1 MALGGLF
8 HILEMKQL
16 LLTLLIPLILTAC
29 GGNAPATAEATASD
43 SSFHIRAKALMDDR
57 AHFDSILAMQERA
70 VDELRRGRS
79 TDNPVDVLQQM
90 GYLYCRAGRYDLG
103 ADFLLEAVDSLDRR
117 EPQGAER
124 ETAARLFG
132 NLANLYVRMNM
143 FDEAL
148 DANARAL
155 TYSRGIR
162 DIIAGN
168 LWRMRSNIFDE
179 MNAPADSV
187 LHCYDMALTK
197 IEGNPRLALS
207 IAAERGDYIIMR
219 SDSFPRDKVRRTL
232 DMMES
237 TDFSPSPF
245 HIATY
250 VSIGQGRLLFGD
262 TATAISLFEKA
273 LDASR
278 QRQDIEMIQYAEKY
292 LLSAYAKTG
301 RSRDL
306 AALFPEYD
314 ALCDTLL
321 DRDKIN
327 SVTASEF
334 RFRTKKK
341 DLEAQMWKER
351 SADALK
357 IIVLQWLAIGLAV
370 ALASILIFR
379 ILRKLS
385 HARRSREEM
394 HRRLMT
400 MLERQKEVNATIET
414 LNANIAELNNEIEN
428 RHDSETIN
436 SLLAAMPSSLLSDS
450 QEAEFRRGF
459 SQIYPRFIPQ
469 LHRDYPAV
477 TPNDELIAMLIYMKY
492 STEEIALSLGIGRQ
506 SVNSAR
512 YRLRKKLNLDKE
524 TDLDTFL
531 RSRKG

>member
-1 MALGGLF
+1 
-8 HILEMKQL
+8 
-16 LLTLLIPLILTAC
+16 
-29 GGNAPATAEATASD
+29 
-43 SSFHIRAKALMDDR
+43 
-57 AHFDSILAMQERA
+57 
-70 VDELRRGRS
+70 
-79 TDNPVDVLQQM
+79 
-90 GYLYCRAGRYDLG
+90 
-103 ADFLLEAVDSLDRR
+103 
-117 EPQGAER
+117 
-124 ETAARLFG
+124 
-132 NLANLYVRMNM
+132 M

-155 TYSRGIR
+155 TYSRGIP

-179 MNAPADSV
+179 MNAPSDSV

-197 IEGNPRLALS
+197 IEGNPRLALT
-207 IAAERGDYIIMR
+207 IAAERGNYIIMR
-219 SDSFPRDKVRRTL
+219 SDSFPRDEVRRTL
-232 DMMES
+232 HMMES

-278 QRQDIEMIQYAEKY
+278 SRQDIEMIQYTEKY
-292 LLSAYAKTG
+292 LLTAYAKAG
-301 RSRDL
+301 RYREL

-321 DRDKIN
+321 DREKIN

-334 RFRTKKK
+334 RFRAKKK

-357 IIVLQWLAIGLAV
+357 IIVLQWLALGLAV

-385 HARRSREEM
+385 HARSSREEM

-400 MLERQKEVNATIET
+400 MLERQKEVNANIAE

-436 SLLAAMPSSLLSDS
+436 SLLAAMPSSLLSAS

-469 LHRDYPAV
+469 LHRDY
-477 TPNDELIAMLIYMKY
+477 
-492 STEEIALSLGIGRQ
+492 
-506 SVNSAR
+506 R
-512 YRLRKKLNLDKE
+512 YCFFE
-524 TDLDTFL
+524 CV
-531 RSRKG
+531 